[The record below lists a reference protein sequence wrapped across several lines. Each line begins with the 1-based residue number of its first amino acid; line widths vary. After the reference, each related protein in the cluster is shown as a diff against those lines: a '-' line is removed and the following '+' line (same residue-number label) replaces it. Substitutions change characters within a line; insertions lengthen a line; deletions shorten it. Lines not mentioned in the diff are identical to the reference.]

1 METKY
6 TCSNELG
13 ILHDRYELIK
23 SIGEGGS
30 SEVFLV
36 KDLQDKNKEY
46 ALKLFYE
53 SEYFQNEEKMN
64 KIITEM
70 KNSSFIKYIT
80 SSVGYLLKKGKKKL
94 YPYIIF
100 ELAKNADIMYF
111 IKKKQL
117 VFTKRQ
123 CKFIFA
129 KILSIVKALHK
140 KDICH
145 RDLKLDNFLFDENF
159 IIKLCDFGFSTKIPK
174 DKNGKTLFLTA
185 KLGTRHYAAPEIL
198 EDKEYDGKKVDIFSL
213 GVILFTLRLNK
224 YGFNTAKIPTIPEN
238 AIDPKDLLYKYIKE
252 KNDIVYWKKIGNI
265 EGLSED
271 FKTLYLKMVAY
282 DPNERPTIEEIYN
295 DEWMKEI
302 RDLDDTE
309 FQKCEEELKKM
320 LKSL

>member
-23 SIGEGGS
+23 SIGEGYS
-30 SEVFLV
+30 SEVYIV

-46 ALKLFYE
+46 ALKLFKK
-53 SEYFQNEEKMN
+53 SKFFQNEEKMN

-80 SSVGYLLKKGKKKL
+80 SSVGYLLKKGEKTL

-100 ELAKNADIMYF
+100 ELAKNGAVIEF
-111 IKKKQL
+111 IEKEEL
-117 VFTKRQ
+117 VLTERQ

-145 RDLKLDNFLFDENF
+145 MDLKLDNFLFDENF
-159 IIKLCDFGFSTKIPK
+159 IIKLGDFGSSKEIPK
-174 DKNGKTLFLTA
+174 DKNGKTLFLKGEVCTP
-185 KLGTRHYAAPEIL
+185 HYAAPEIF

-213 GVILFTLRLNK
+213 GVILFTLRLK
-224 YGFNTAKIPTIPEN
+224 RYGFNTATIPKIPKY

-252 KNDIVYWKKIGNI
+252 KKD
-265 EGLSED
+265 
-271 FKTLYLKMVAY
+271 
-282 DPNERPTIEEIYN
+282 
-295 DEWMKEI
+295 
-302 RDLDDTE
+302 
-309 FQKCEEELKKM
+309 
-320 LKSL
+320 

>member
-23 SIGEGGS
+23 SIGDGGS

-36 KDLQDKNKEY
+36 KDLQDNNKEY
-46 ALKLFYE
+46 ALKLFKK
-53 SEYFQNEEKMN
+53 SKYFKNEVKIN

-80 SSVGYLLKKGKKKL
+80 SSVGYLLKKGEKTL
-94 YPYIIF
+94 YSYIIF
-100 ELAKNADIMYF
+100 ELAKNGDVIDF
-111 IKKKQL
+111 IKKKEL
-117 VFTKRQ
+117 VLTERQ

-159 IIKLCDFGFSTKIPK
+159 IIKLCDFGFSTVIPK
-174 DKNGKTLFLTA
+174 NKKGKTLFLEDQLFTS
-185 KLGTRHYAAPEIL
+185 HYAAPEIL
-198 EDKEYDGKKVDIFSL
+198 KGKKYDGKKVDIFSL
-213 GVILFTLRLNK
+213 GVILFALRLNK
-224 YGFNTAKIPTIPEN
+224 FGFVTANIPEN
-238 AIDPKDLLYKYIKE
+238 AIDPTELLYKYIKE
-252 KNDIVYWKKIGNI
+252 KNDIDYWKTIENI

-282 DPNERPTIEEIYN
+282 NPKERPTIEEIYN
-295 DEWMKEI
+295 YEWMKEI

-309 FQKCEEELKKM
+309 FQKCEEELKKC
-320 LKSL
+320 LKAYNK

>member
-1 METKY
+1 METKN
-6 TCSNELG
+6 TCSNEHG

-30 SEVFLV
+30 SEVYIV
-36 KDLQDKNKEY
+36 KDLQDNNKEY
-46 ALKLFYE
+46 ALKLFE
-53 SEYFQNEEKMN
+53 NSKYFENEVKMN

-80 SSVGYLLKKGKKKL
+80 SSVGYLLKKGEKTL

-100 ELAKNADIMYF
+100 EFAKNGDIMNF
-111 IKKKQL
+111 IKKEEL
-117 VFTKRQ
+117 VFTERQ

-140 KDICH
+140 NDICH
-145 RDLKLDNFLFDENF
+145 RDLKFDNFLFDENF
-159 IIKLCDFGFSTKIPK
+159 VIKLCDFGFSTKIPK

-198 EDKEYDGKKVDIFSL
+198 AGKKYDGKKVDIFSL
-213 GVILFTLRLNK
+213 GVILFTLRLK
-224 YGFNTAKIPTIPEN
+224 KFGFITAEIPKNTFNQEK
-238 AIDPKDLLYKYIKE
+238 LLYKYIKE
-252 KNDIVYWKKIGNI
+252 KNDKVYWEKIGNI
-265 EGLSED
+265 EGLSEE

-282 DPNERPTIEEIYN
+282 NPKERPTIEEIYN

-309 FQKCEEELKKM
+309 FQKCEEELNKM

>member
-1 METKY
+1 METKN
-6 TCSNELG
+6 TCSNEHG

-23 SIGEGGS
+23 SIGEGCS
-30 SEVFLV
+30 SEVYIV
-36 KDLQDKNKEY
+36 KDLQDNNKEY
-46 ALKLFYE
+46 ALKLFKK
-53 SEYFQNEEKMN
+53 SKYFENEVKMN
-64 KIITEM
+64 KIISEM

-80 SSVGYLLKKGKKKL
+80 SSVGYLLKKGEKTL

-100 ELAKNADIMYF
+100 EFAKNGDIMNF
-111 IKKKQL
+111 IKKEEL
-117 VFTKRQ
+117 VFTERQ

-145 RDLKLDNFLFDENF
+145 RDLKFDNFLFDENF
-159 IIKLCDFGFSTKIPK
+159 VIKLCDFGFSRKIPK
-174 DKNGKTLFLTA
+174 DKNGKTLFLAA
-185 KLGTRHYAAPEIL
+185 KLGSFHYAAPEIF
-198 EDKEYDGKKVDIFSL
+198 EGKKYDGKKVDIFSL

-224 YGFNTAKIPTIPEN
+224 FGFDTAEMPEN
-238 AIDPKDLLYKYIKE
+238 AIDPTELLYKYIKE

-265 EGLSED
+265 EGLSEH

-282 DPNERPTIEEIYN
+282 NPEERPSIEEIYN

-309 FQKCEEELKKM
+309 FQKCEEELNKM

>member
-80 SSVGYLLKKGKKKL
+80 SSVGYLLKKGEKTL
-94 YPYIIF
+94 YSYIIF
-100 ELAKNADIMYF
+100 ELAKNGDVIDF
-111 IKKKQL
+111 IKKKEL
-117 VFTKRQ
+117 VLTERQ

-159 IIKLCDFGFSTKIPK
+159 IIKLGDFGFSTVIPK
-174 DKNGKTLFLTA
+174 NKNGKTQFLKARLFTS
-185 KLGTRHYAAPEIL
+185 HYAAPEIL
-198 EDKEYDGKKVDIFSL
+198 EGKKYDGKKVDIFSL
-213 GVILFTLRLNK
+213 GVILFTLRLK
-224 YGFNTAKIPTIPEN
+224 RFGFHTATIP
-238 AIDPKDLLYKYIKE
+238 DKLYKYIKE
-252 KNDIVYWKKIGNI
+252 KNDIEYWKTIENI

-282 DPNERPTIEEIYN
+282 NPKERPTIEEIYN
-295 DEWMKEI
+295 YEWMKEI

>member
-1 METKY
+1 METKN
-6 TCSNELG
+6 TCSNEHG

-30 SEVFLV
+30 SEVYIV
-36 KDLQDKNKEY
+36 KDLTDNNKEY
-46 ALKLFYE
+46 ALKLFKK
-53 SEYFQNEEKMN
+53 SKYFENEVKMN
-64 KIITEM
+64 KIISEM

-80 SSVGYLLKKGKKKL
+80 SSVGYLLKKGEKTL

-100 ELAKNADIMYF
+100 EFAKNGDIMNF
-111 IKKKQL
+111 IKKEEL
-117 VFTKRQ
+117 VFTERQ

-159 IIKLCDFGFSTKIPK
+159 VIKLCDFGFSTKIPK

-198 EDKEYDGKKVDIFSL
+198 AGKKYDGKKVDIFSL

-224 YGFNTAKIPTIPEN
+224 FGFATAEIPKNTFNQEKQ
-238 AIDPKDLLYKYIKE
+238 LYEYIKE
-252 KNDIVYWKKIGNI
+252 KNDKVYWEKIGNI
-265 EGLSED
+265 EGLSEE

-282 DPNERPTIEEIYN
+282 NPKERPTIEEIYN

-309 FQKCEEELKKM
+309 FQKCEEELNKM

>member
-80 SSVGYLLKKGKKKL
+80 SSVGYLLKKGEKTL
-94 YPYIIF
+94 YSYIIF
-100 ELAKNADIMYF
+100 ELAKNGDVIDF
-111 IKKKQL
+111 IKKKEL
-117 VFTKRQ
+117 VLTERQ

-145 RDLKLDNFLFDENF
+145 RDLKFENFLFDENF
-159 IIKLCDFGFSTKIPK
+159 VIKLCDFGFSTKIPK

-198 EDKEYDGKKVDIFSL
+198 AGKKYDGKKVDIFSL

-224 YGFNTAKIPTIPEN
+224 FGFATAEIPKNTFNQDK
-238 AIDPKDLLYKYIKE
+238 LLYKYIKE
-252 KNDIVYWKKIGNI
+252 KNDKVYWKKIGNI
-265 EGLSED
+265 EGLSEE

-282 DPNERPTIEEIYN
+282 NPKERPTIEEIYN

-309 FQKCEEELKKM
+309 FQKCEEELNKM